1 MRAGLRF
8 TTILLA
14 FGTMV
19 PAAAAVAQNTTTAPA
34 PSETPA
40 TDAVGPRELQNFSL
54 PGTRTRPAD
63 TTSTVPVV
71 NVPPPRTES
80 APVETRTTTAAPRST
95 PTREVTRQPAPAP
108 TPTAPVAAAPSAT
121 PNLTQAQPT
130 PAPFASTTLPATS
143 VPQPM
148 APAVPPTSTGGLAL
162 WPWIA
167 AALALALGGLFLFW
181 RRHHSHEELA
191 GGPQFDMFVA
201 PEPAPPVREPQLPPI
216 PRAPPPPAAAPQPQP
231 QPAPKPAAPVGIVA
245 SRLRPAI
252 EIGVQPLRCLVEDDQ
267 VTIEFE
273 LELFNS
279 GTAPAR
285 AVLAEASMFNAG
297 VTQDEQLARFF
308 ANPVGAGSGI
318 DAIPPLQRINLTSKV
333 VAPRDAIQ
341 EYDLGGRR
349 AFVPV
354 IAFNALYDWSG
365 GKAQTS
371 SAYLVGRE
379 TRGEKLGPLHLD
391 DAAKRDV
398 RSLGARELPSQL
410 RT

>member
-14 FGTMV
+14 FGIAI
-19 PAAAAVAQNTTTAPA
+19 PASAALAQNTTEPA
-34 PSETPA
+34 TTSTPA

-63 TTSTVPVV
+63 PPATIPVV
-71 NVPPPRTES
+71 NPPPPRTDS
-80 APVETRTTTAAPRST
+80 TPAETREPASRTTSTRQVAPPPTAT
-95 PTREVTRQPAPAP
+95 PTRS
-108 TPTAPVAAAPSAT
+108 APVAAAPSTTT
-121 PNLTQAQPT
+121 PDLTLTQPT
-130 PAPFASTTLPATS
+130 PAPFASPTLAATPAPQPVAPVDPATS
-143 VPQPM
+143 LGF
-148 APAVPPTSTGGLAL
+148 SI
-162 WPWIA
+162 WPWLA
-167 AALALALGGLFLFW
+167 AALALGAGAAFLLW
-181 RRHHSHEELA
+181 RRRPREEFA
-191 GGPQFDMFVA
+191 DGPHFDMFVA
-201 PEPAPPVREPQLPPI
+201 PEAAPPPRREPQLPPI
-216 PRAPPPPAAAPQPQP
+216 PRAPPAA
-231 QPAPKPAAPVGIVA
+231 APKPAVPAASGLVS
-245 SRLRPAI
+245 SRLRPSI
-252 EIGVQPLRCLVEDDQ
+252 EIGVQPLRCLVEDNQ

-279 GTAPAR
+279 GSAPAR

-308 ANPVGAGSGI
+308 ANPVAAGSGI
-318 DAIPPLQRINLTSKV
+318 DAIPPLKRINLTSKV
-333 VAPRDAIQ
+333 IAPRDAIQ
-341 EYDLGGRR
+341 EYELGGRR

-379 TRGEKLGPLHLD
+379 TRGDKLGPLHLD
-391 DAAKRDV
+391 DEAKRDV
-398 RSLGARELPSQL
+398 RGLGARELPSQL

>member
-8 TTILLA
+8 GTILLA

-19 PAAAAVAQNTTTAPA
+19 PATATVAQNTTAATPA
-34 PSETPA
+34 ETPA

-63 TTSTVPVV
+63 PAPTAPVV
-71 NVPPPRTES
+71 NAPPPRVDNAPAQARTATAAPRRAPTRATTQQS
-80 APVETRTTTAAPRST
+80 AAIRTAPVETTTPSQAPD
-95 PTREVTRQPAPAP
+95 
-108 TPTAPVAAAPSAT
+108 VA
-121 PNLTQAQPT
+121 LTQAQPAPVAFA
-130 PAPFASTTLPATS
+130 PAQLPTTSAPPPIAPATAS
-143 VPQPM
+143 P
-148 APAVPPTSTGGLAL
+148 SSFSL

-167 AALALALGGLFLFW
+167 AAMALAAGGLFLFW
-181 RRHHSHEELA
+181 RRHHGREELA

-201 PEPAPPVREPQLPPI
+201 PDPAPQPREPQLPPI
-216 PRAPPPPAAAPQPQP
+216 PRAPPVAAPRPEP
-231 QPAPKPAAPVGIVA
+231 TPKPAAPVGIVS
-245 SRLRPAI
+245 SRLRPSI
-252 EIGVQPLRCLVEDDQ
+252 EIAVHPLRCLVEDDQ

-279 GTAPAR
+279 GAAPAR
-285 AVLAEASMFNAG
+285 AVLAEASLFNAG
-297 VTQDEQLARFF
+297 VTQDGQLARFF

-318 DAIPPLQRINLTSKV
+318 DAIAPLKRINLTSKV

-341 EYDLGGRR
+341 EYELGGRR

-379 TRGEKLGPLHLD
+379 TRGDKLGPLHLD
-391 DAAKRDV
+391 DEAKRDV
-398 RSLGARELPSQL
+398 RALAARELPSQL

>member
-19 PAAAAVAQNTTTAPA
+19 PATAAVAQNTTAPA
-34 PSETPA
+34 PAETPA
-40 TDAVGPRELQNFSL
+40 TDAIGPRELQNFSL

-63 TTSTVPVV
+63 TAATVPVV
-71 NVPPPRTES
+71 NAPPPRTDS
-80 APVETRTTTAAPRST
+80 APAQTRTTTPAPRAT
-95 PTREVTRQPAPAP
+95 TREVTRQPAPAS
-108 TPTAPVAAAPSAT
+108 TQTAPVSAAPAASAGLTQTPAASTQSASPTVPAAAAP
-121 PNLTQAQPT
+121 QPI
-130 PAPFASTTLPATS
+130 AP
-143 VPQPM
+143 V
-148 APAVPPTSTGGLAL
+148 APASTGGLSL

-181 RRHHSHEELA
+181 RRHHAREEFA

-201 PEPAPPVREPQLPPI
+201 PEPAPPPVRGPTLPPI
-216 PRAPPPPAAAPQPQP
+216 PKAPPPRVA
-231 QPAPKPAAPVGIVA
+231 QPAPMPAAPRPITTGIVA
-245 SRLRPAI
+245 SRLRPSI
-252 EIGVQPLRCLVEDDQ
+252 EIGVQPLRCLVEDNQ

-279 GTAPAR
+279 GAAPAR
-285 AVLAEASMFNAG
+285 AVLAEASLFNAG

-379 TRGEKLGPLHLD
+379 TKGEKLGPLHLD
-391 DAAKRDV
+391 AEAKRDV
-398 RSLGARELPSQL
+398 RGLGARELPSQL

>member
-14 FGTMV
+14 SGTMV
-19 PAAAAVAQNTTTAPA
+19 PATAALAQNTTTAPPPA
-34 PSETPA
+34 EAPA

-63 TTSTVPVV
+63 PTPTVPVV
-71 NVPPPRTES
+71 NAPPPRTES
-80 APVETRTTTAAPRST
+80 SPAEPRST
-95 PTREVTRQPAPAP
+95 ASAPEPRAATRQVSQQRAAAPTRSV
-108 TPTAPVAAAPSAT
+108 PVAAAPPPSFTQAT
-121 PNLTQAQPT
+121 PTSFAP
-130 PAPFASTTLPATS
+130 PALPATS
-143 VPQPM
+143 EPQPI
-148 APAVPPTSTGGLAL
+148 APAAAASGGLSL

-167 AALALALGGLFLFW
+167 AALALALGGLFLLW
-181 RRHHSHEELA
+181 CRDHSREEFA
-191 GGPQFDMFVA
+191 GAPQYDAFVA
-201 PEPAPPVREPQLPPI
+201 PEPAVPPMREPTLPPVPK
-216 PRAPPPPAAAPQPQP
+216 A
-231 QPAPKPAAPVGIVA
+231 PAPKPISGGIVS
-245 SRLRPAI
+245 SRLRPSI
-252 EIGVQPLRCLVEDDQ
+252 EIGVHPLRCLVEDDQ

-285 AVLAEASMFNAG
+285 GVLAEASMFNAG
-297 VTQDEQLARFF
+297 LTQDEQLARFF
-308 ANPVGAGSGI
+308 AKPVGAGSGI
-318 DAIPPLQRINLTSKV
+318 DAIPPLSRINLVSKV

-341 EYDLGGRR
+341 EYELGGRR

-379 TRGEKLGPLHLD
+379 TKSEKLGPLHLD
-391 DAAKRDV
+391 DAARRDV
-398 RSLGARELPSQL
+398 RGLGARELPSQL

>member
-8 TTILLA
+8 TRILLA

-19 PAAAAVAQNTTTAPA
+19 PATAALAQNTTAPA
-34 PSETPA
+34 PTETPA

-54 PGTRTRPAD
+54 PGTRTTPAD
-63 TTSTVPVV
+63 PTPAAPVV
-71 NVPPPRTES
+71 NAPPPRTDG
-80 APVETRTTTAAPRST
+80 APAEPRSA
-95 PTREVTRQPAPAP
+95 VVAPAP
-108 TPTAPVAAAPSAT
+108 RPAARQASEQRAAIPAQAAPVAAVTAAPAGLGQT
-121 PNLTQAQPT
+121 QPT
-130 PAPFASTTLPATS
+130 PTSFVPPTLPAAT
-143 VPQPM
+143 VTQPI
-148 APAVPPTSTGGLAL
+148 APVAESGGLSL

-181 RRHHSHEELA
+181 RRHHSREEFA

-201 PEPAPPVREPQLPPI
+201 PEPAVPPLREPTLPPVPK
-216 PRAPPPPAAAPQPQP
+216 APPPLPPVA
-231 QPAPKPAAPVGIVA
+231 QPAPPKPVSAGIVA
-245 SRLRPAI
+245 SRLRPSI
-252 EIGVQPLRCLVEDDQ
+252 EIGVQPLRCLVEDNQ

-285 AVLAEASMFNAG
+285 GVLAEASFFNAG
-297 VTQDEQLARFF
+297 LTQDEQLAHFF

-318 DAIPPLQRINLTSKV
+318 DAIPPLNRINLVSKV

-391 DAAKRDV
+391 EQAKRDV
-398 RSLGARELPSQL
+398 RGLGARELPSNL

>member
-14 FGTMV
+14 FGIV
-19 PAAAAVAQNTTTAPA
+19 FPATATVAQNTTAATP
-34 PSETPA
+34 PPETPA

-63 TTSTVPVV
+63 PAPTAPGVTA
-71 NVPPPRTES
+71 PPPRVDNAPAQAPTATATPRRAPTRATTQQS
-80 APVETRTTTAAPRST
+80 AAIRTAPVETTTPSTTPDVAP
-95 PTREVTRQPAPAP
+95 
-108 TPTAPVAAAPSAT
+108 
-121 PNLTQAQPT
+121 TQAQPAPVAFAPPQLPTTAT
-130 PAPFASTTLPATS
+130 PPSIAPATAG
-143 VPQPM
+143 PD
-148 APAVPPTSTGGLAL
+148 GLSL
-162 WPWIA
+162 LPWIA
-167 AALALALGGLFLFW
+167 AAMALAAGGLFLFW
-181 RRHHSHEELA
+181 RRHHGREELA

-201 PEPAPPVREPQLPPI
+201 PDPAPAAREPQLPPI
-216 PRAPPPPAAAPQPQP
+216 PRAPPVAAPRPQLT
-231 QPAPKPAAPVGIVA
+231 PKPAAQAGIVS
-245 SRLRPAI
+245 SRLRPSI
-252 EIGVQPLRCLVEDDQ
+252 EIGIHPLRCLVEDNQ

-279 GTAPAR
+279 GAAPAR
-285 AVLAEASMFNAG
+285 AVLAEASLFNAG

-318 DAIPPLQRINLTSKV
+318 DAIAPLKRINLTSKV

-341 EYDLGGRR
+341 EYELGGRR

-379 TRGEKLGPLHLD
+379 TRGDKLGPLHLD
-391 DAAKRDV
+391 DEAKRDV
-398 RSLGARELPSQL
+398 RALAARELPSQL
-410 RT
+410 RI

>member
-1 MRAGLRF
+1 
-8 TTILLA
+8 
-14 FGTMV
+14 MV
-19 PAAAAVAQNTTTAPA
+19 PATAAVAQTTTAAPP

-63 TTSTVPVV
+63 PAPAAPVL
-71 NVPPPRTES
+71 NPPPPRADDTP
-80 APVETRTTTAAPRST
+80 AQARTATAAPRPA
-95 PTREVTRQPAPAP
+95 PTRETTQQAAPVRTAPMAIATPSTSPDVAPTNAEPAPATYGPPQLP
-108 TPTAPVAAAPSAT
+108 TTSAPPPNAPATAT
-121 PNLTQAQPT
+121 PSS
-130 PAPFASTTLPATS
+130 FS
-143 VPQPM
+143 
-148 APAVPPTSTGGLAL
+148 L

-167 AALALALGGLFLFW
+167 AAIALAVGGLFLFW
-181 RRHHSHEELA
+181 RRHHNREEFA

-216 PRAPPPPAAAPQPQP
+216 PRAPPPPVAAPQPQP
-231 QPAPKPAAPVGIVA
+231 QPAPKPAAPAGIVS
-245 SRLRPAI
+245 SRLRPSI
-252 EIGVQPLRCLVEDDQ
+252 EIAIQPLRCLVEENQ

-279 GTAPAR
+279 GSAPAR

-318 DAIPPLQRINLTSKV
+318 DAIPPLNRINLVSKV

-341 EYDLGGRR
+341 EYELGGRR

-379 TRGEKLGPLHLD
+379 TRGDKLGPLHLD
-391 DAAKRDV
+391 SDAKREV
-398 RSLGARELPSQL
+398 RALAARELPSQL

>member
-19 PAAAAVAQNTTTAPA
+19 PTTAAVAQNTTTAPA
-34 PSETPA
+34 LSETPA

-71 NVPPPRTES
+71 NAPPPRTES
-80 APVETRTTTAAPRST
+80 APAETRTTTAPAPR
-95 PTREVTRQPAPAP
+95 PTRTREATRAPSP
-108 TPTAPVAAAPSAT
+108 TPAAPIAVPESAT
-121 PNLTQAQPT
+121 PSLTQALPT
-130 PAPFASTTLPATS
+130 PAPFASATLPTTS
-143 VPQPM
+143 APQAVEPAG
-148 APAVPPTSTGGLAL
+148 APAATGGFSL

-167 AALALALGGLFLFW
+167 AAIALAAGGLFLFW
-181 RRHHSHEELA
+181 RRQQAHEEFA
-191 GGPQFDMFVA
+191 AGPQIDMFVA
-201 PEPAPPVREPQLPPI
+201 PEPTAPVRPLREPQLPPI
-216 PRAPPPPAAAPQPQP
+216 PRAPPPPVAAPKLE
-231 QPAPKPAAPVGIVA
+231 PAAKPVAPVGIVA

-297 VTQDEQLARFF
+297 MTQDEQLARFF

-341 EYDLGGRR
+341 EYELGGRR
-349 AFVPV
+349 SFVPV

-391 DAAKRDV
+391 DVAKRDV
-398 RSLGARELPSQL
+398 RGLGARELPSQL

>member
-19 PAAAAVAQNTTTAPA
+19 PAAAAVAQDTTPPA
-34 PSETPA
+34 TTNTPA
-40 TDAVGPRELQNFSL
+40 TDAIGPRELQNFSL

-63 TTSTVPVV
+63 SAPTAPVV
-71 NVPPPRTES
+71 NAPPPRTDS
-80 APVETRTTTAAPRST
+80 APAEARTTTSPASRST
-95 PTREVTRQPAPAP
+95 RMREASRAPSPASTPP
-108 TPTAPVAAAPSAT
+108 ISTPQSTTTPTLA
-121 PNLTQAQPT
+121 QAQPAT
-130 PAPFASTTLPATS
+130 APFGATTLPATP
-143 VPQPM
+143 VPQPIE
-148 APAVPPTSTGGLAL
+148 PAGPSAATGGLSL

-181 RRHHSHEELA
+181 RRHHSREEFA
-191 GGPQFDMFVA
+191 GGPQFDSFVA
-201 PEPAPPVREPQLPPI
+201 PEPTPPLPPIREPQLPPI
-216 PRAPPPPAAAPQPQP
+216 PRAPLPPAAAPTP
-231 QPAPKPAAPVGIVA
+231 QPAAKPSAPVGIVS

-285 AVLAEASMFNAG
+285 GVLAEASLFNAG
-297 VTQDEQLARFF
+297 ATQDEQLTRFF
-308 ANPVGAGSGI
+308 ANPVGTGSGI
-318 DAIPPLQRINLTSKV
+318 DAIPPLKRINLTSKV

-341 EYDLGGRR
+341 EYELGGRR

-379 TRGEKLGPLHLD
+379 TRGDKLGPLHLD
-391 DAAKRDV
+391 EAAKRDV
-398 RSLGARELPSQL
+398 RGLGARELPSQL

>member
-14 FGTMV
+14 LGTLL
-19 PAAAAVAQNTTTAPA
+19 PATAVAQNTAAPA
-34 PSETPA
+34 TTETPA

-63 TTSTVPVV
+63 PTPAIPVV
-71 NVPPPRTES
+71 NAPPPRTDS
-80 APVETRTTTAAPRST
+80 APTETRTVTAAPAPRLA
-95 PTREVTRQPAPAP
+95 PTRETSRAPSSNQ
-108 TPTAPVAAAPSAT
+108 TAPVVAAASTT
-121 PNLTQAQPT
+121 PDLTQTRPT
-130 PAPFASTTLPATS
+130 PAPFASPTLPPAS
-143 VPQPM
+143 VPQPIEPVV
-148 APAVPPTSTGGLAL
+148 PAAATGGLAL

-181 RRHHSHEELA
+181 RRHHTREEFVH
-191 GGPQFDMFVA
+191 GPQFDAFVA
-201 PEPAPPVREPQLPPI
+201 PEPAAPPVREPTLPPI
-216 PRAPPPPAAAPQPQP
+216 P
-231 QPAPKPAAPVGIVA
+231 KAPVSKPIATGIVS
-245 SRLRPAI
+245 SRLRPSI

-285 AVLAEASMFNAG
+285 GVLAEASMFNAG
-297 VTQDEQLARFF
+297 LTQDEQLARFF

-318 DAIPPLQRINLTSKV
+318 DAIPPLKRINLTSKV

-379 TRGEKLGPLHLD
+379 TRSEKLGPLHLD

-398 RSLGARELPSQL
+398 RGLGARELPSQL